1 MEKGKNIK
9 NTYPVLGM
17 SCASCAAR
25 VDKTLNGLP
34 GVYQATVNYATAVAQ
49 VEYNPEV
56 CSDATLQSAVQDAGY
71 DLLVDTG
78 EDAADKAEEIR
89 LTRYRKI
96 KRRTVAAL
104 LLSLPIMVISMFF
117 EDISSLK
124 YVLWILATPVVFGL
138 GREFYINAWRQ
149 LKHGTFNMD
158 TLVAVST
165 GIAYTFSVFNLLF
178 PDFWLSRGIEP
189 HIYFE
194 AASVIIAFILLG
206 RLLEERAKQNTS
218 SAIKK
223 LIGLQPKTVT
233 IIVDSDER
241 TVPITAV
248 QKGDTILVKP
258 GERIAVDGMVVTGES
273 YVDESMLNGEP
284 VPMHKQSG
292 EKVFAGT
299 INQKGT
305 FRFIADK
312 IGSDTMLAQIIRMV
326 QDAQG
331 SKAPVQKLVDR
342 IARFFVP
349 AIISISIIAF
359 VAWIFLA
366 PTNGF
371 TNGLL
376 AMVTVLIIACPC
388 ALGLATPTA
397 IMVGIGKGAE
407 KGILI
412 KDAQSLEIAQKID
425 TIILDKTGTITA
437 GHPIVIESLWEN
449 GFEHSRKILYSLEK
463 LSEHPLSDAV
473 VNTLQNEKEISI
485 DKFENVPG
493 KGVKGIVGNQTYY
506 AGNLSLLNDNHITIA
521 SHLQEL
527 ANKWTQEANT
537 LVWFADSTQ
546 AIAAIAL
553 TDEIKQTS
561 AQAIS
566 QLQKMGVEVY
576 MLTGDNAISAQAI
589 SRKIGINHYKAGVL
603 PNEKAQFIKE
613 LQANGKKV
621 GMVGDGINDSA
632 ALAQADLSIAMG
644 QGSDI
649 AVDTAMAT
657 ILSSDLLKIPE
668 TIRLSQLTIK
678 TIYQN
683 LFWAFIYNLIG
694 IPIAAGIFYSV
705 NGFLLNPMWASAA
718 MAFSSVS
725 VVLNSLRLKR
735 KRIT

>member
-1 MEKGKNIK
+1 MGKGKNIK

-78 EDAADKAEEIR
+78 EDVADKAEEIR

-104 LLSLPIMVISMFF
+104 LLSLPIMIISMFF

-149 LKHGTFNMD
+149 LKHGTSNMD

-233 IIVDSDER
+233 IIIDSDER

-284 VPMHKQSG
+284 VPLHKQSG

-312 IGSDTMLAQIIRMV
+312 IGSDTMLAQIIHMV

-437 GHPIVIESLWEN
+437 GHPVVVESLWEN

-493 KGVKGIVGNQTYY
+493 KGVKGIVGSQTYY
-506 AGNLSLLNDNHITIA
+506 AGSLSLLNDNHITIA

-527 ANKWTQEANT
+527 ANKWTQEAKT

-566 QLQKMGVEVY
+566 QLQEMGVEVY

-589 SRKIGINHYKAGVL
+589 SRKVGINHYKAGVL

>member
-34 GVYQATVNYATAVAQ
+34 GVYQATVNYATAIAQ
-49 VEYNPEV
+49 VEYNPKV
-56 CSDATLQSAVQDAGY
+56 CSDAILQSAVQDAGY

-78 EDAADKAEEIR
+78 EDVTNKAEEIR
-89 LTRYRKI
+89 LARYRKI
-96 KRRTVAAL
+96 KRRTVVAL

-149 LKHGTFNMD
+149 LKHGTSNMD

-218 SAIKK
+218 TAIKK

-284 VPMHKQSG
+284 VPLHKQSG

-437 GHPIVIESLWEN
+437 GHPIVVESLWEN

-493 KGVKGIVGNQTYY
+493 KGVKGVVGSQTYY
-506 AGNLSLLNDNHITIA
+506 VGNLSLLNDNHITIA

-527 ANKWTQEANT
+527 ANKWTQKAKT

-561 AQAIS
+561 AEAIS

-589 SRKIGINHYKAGVL
+589 SRKVGINHYKAGVL

-613 LQANGKKV
+613 LQANGKTV

-694 IPIAAGIFYSV
+694 IPIAEDTIKI
-705 NGFLLNPMWASAA
+705 
-718 MAFSSVS
+718 VS
-725 VVLNSLRLKR
+725 FKL
-735 KRIT
+735 

>member
-1 MEKGKNIK
+1 
-9 NTYPVLGM
+9 
-17 SCASCAAR
+17 
-25 VDKTLNGLP
+25 
-34 GVYQATVNYATAVAQ
+34 
-49 VEYNPEV
+49 
-56 CSDATLQSAVQDAGY
+56 
-71 DLLVDTG
+71 
-78 EDAADKAEEIR
+78 
-89 LTRYRKI
+89 
-96 KRRTVAAL
+96 
-104 LLSLPIMVISMFF
+104 
-117 EDISSLK
+117 
-124 YVLWILATPVVFGL
+124 
-138 GREFYINAWRQ
+138 
-149 LKHGTFNMD
+149 
-158 TLVAVST
+158 
-165 GIAYTFSVFNLLF
+165 
-178 PDFWLSRGIEP
+178 
-189 HIYFE
+189 
-194 AASVIIAFILLG
+194 
-206 RLLEERAKQNTS
+206 
-218 SAIKK
+218 
-223 LIGLQPKTVT
+223 
-233 IIVDSDER
+233 
-241 TVPITAV
+241 
-248 QKGDTILVKP
+248 
-258 GERIAVDGMVVTGES
+258 MVVTGES

-284 VPMHKQSG
+284 VPLHKQSG

-359 VAWIFLA
+359 IAWIFLA

-437 GHPIVIESLWEN
+437 GHPIVVESLWEN

-493 KGVKGIVGNQTYY
+493 KGVKGIVGSQTYY
-506 AGNLSLLNDNHITIA
+506 VGNLSLLNDNHITIA

-527 ANKWTQEANT
+527 ANKWTQEAKT

-566 QLQKMGVEVY
+566 QLQEMGVEVY

-589 SRKIGINHYKAGVL
+589 SRKVGINHYKAGVL

-735 KRIT
+735 KRI

>member
-1 MEKGKNIK
+1 
-9 NTYPVLGM
+9 
-17 SCASCAAR
+17 
-25 VDKTLNGLP
+25 
-34 GVYQATVNYATAVAQ
+34 
-49 VEYNPEV
+49 
-56 CSDATLQSAVQDAGY
+56 
-71 DLLVDTG
+71 
-78 EDAADKAEEIR
+78 
-89 LTRYRKI
+89 
-96 KRRTVAAL
+96 
-104 LLSLPIMVISMFF
+104 
-117 EDISSLK
+117 
-124 YVLWILATPVVFGL
+124 
-138 GREFYINAWRQ
+138 
-149 LKHGTFNMD
+149 
-158 TLVAVST
+158 
-165 GIAYTFSVFNLLF
+165 
-178 PDFWLSRGIEP
+178 
-189 HIYFE
+189 
-194 AASVIIAFILLG
+194 
-206 RLLEERAKQNTS
+206 
-218 SAIKK
+218 
-223 LIGLQPKTVT
+223 
-233 IIVDSDER
+233 
-241 TVPITAV
+241 
-248 QKGDTILVKP
+248 
-258 GERIAVDGMVVTGES
+258 
-273 YVDESMLNGEP
+273 
-284 VPMHKQSG
+284 
-292 EKVFAGT
+292 
-299 INQKGT
+299 
-305 FRFIADK
+305 
-312 IGSDTMLAQIIRMV
+312 
-326 QDAQG
+326 
-331 SKAPVQKLVDR
+331 
-342 IARFFVP
+342 
-349 AIISISIIAF
+349 
-359 VAWIFLA
+359 
-366 PTNGF
+366 
-371 TNGLL
+371 
-376 AMVTVLIIACPC
+376 MVTVLIIACPC

-437 GHPIVIESLWEN
+437 GHPIVVESLWEN

-473 VNTLQNEKEISI
+473 VNTLQNEKEIFI

-493 KGVKGIVGNQTYY
+493 KGVKGIVGSQTYY

-527 ANKWTQEANT
+527 ANKWTQEAKT

-566 QLQKMGVEVY
+566 
-576 MLTGDNAISAQAI
+576 
-589 SRKIGINHYKAGVL
+589 RKVGINHYKAGVL

-632 ALAQADLSIAMG
+632 ALAQANLSIAMG

>member
-34 GVYQATVNYATAVAQ
+34 GVYQATVNYATAIAQ
-49 VEYNPEV
+49 VEYNPKV
-56 CSDATLQSAVQDAGY
+56 CSDAILQSAVQDAGY
-71 DLLVDTG
+71 VLLVDTG
-78 EDAADKAEEIR
+78 EDVTNKAEEIR
-89 LTRYRKI
+89 LARYRKI
-96 KRRTVAAL
+96 KRRTVVAL

-149 LKHGTFNMD
+149 LKHGTSNMD

-218 SAIKK
+218 TAIKK

-284 VPMHKQSG
+284 VPLHKQSG

-437 GHPIVIESLWEN
+437 GHPIVVESLWEN

-493 KGVKGIVGNQTYY
+493 KGVKGVVGSQTYY
-506 AGNLSLLNDNHITIA
+506 VGNLSLLNDNHITIA

-527 ANKWTQEANT
+527 ANKWTQKAKT

-561 AQAIS
+561 AEAIS

-589 SRKIGINHYKAGVL
+589 SRKVGINHYKAGVL

-613 LQANGKKV
+613 LQANGKTV

-735 KRIT
+735 KRIE

>member
-34 GVYQATVNYATAVAQ
+34 GVYQATVNYATAIAQ
-49 VEYNPEV
+49 VEYNPKV
-56 CSDATLQSAVQDAGY
+56 CSDAILQSAVQDAGY

-78 EDAADKAEEIR
+78 EDVTNKAEEIR
-89 LTRYRKI
+89 LARYRKI
-96 KRRTVAAL
+96 KRRTVVAL

-149 LKHGTFNMD
+149 LKHGTSNMD

-218 SAIKK
+218 TAIKK

-284 VPMHKQSG
+284 VPLHKQSG

-437 GHPIVIESLWEN
+437 GHPIVVESLWEN

-493 KGVKGIVGNQTYY
+493 KGVKGVVGSQTYY
-506 AGNLSLLNDNHITIA
+506 VGNLSLLNDNHITIA

-527 ANKWTQEANT
+527 ANKWTQKAKT

-561 AQAIS
+561 AEAIS

-589 SRKIGINHYKAGVL
+589 SRKVGINHYKAGVL

-613 LQANGKKV
+613 LQANGKTV

-683 LFWAFIYNLIG
+683 LFWAFI
-694 IPIAAGIFYSV
+694 
-705 NGFLLNPMWASAA
+705 
-718 MAFSSVS
+718 
-725 VVLNSLRLKR
+725 
-735 KRIT
+735 

>member
-1 MEKGKNIK
+1 
-9 NTYPVLGM
+9 
-17 SCASCAAR
+17 
-25 VDKTLNGLP
+25 
-34 GVYQATVNYATAVAQ
+34 
-49 VEYNPEV
+49 
-56 CSDATLQSAVQDAGY
+56 
-71 DLLVDTG
+71 
-78 EDAADKAEEIR
+78 
-89 LTRYRKI
+89 
-96 KRRTVAAL
+96 
-104 LLSLPIMVISMFF
+104 
-117 EDISSLK
+117 
-124 YVLWILATPVVFGL
+124 
-138 GREFYINAWRQ
+138 
-149 LKHGTFNMD
+149 MD
-158 TLVAVST
+158 
-165 GIAYTFSVFNLLF
+165 
-178 PDFWLSRGIEP
+178 
-189 HIYFE
+189 
-194 AASVIIAFILLG
+194 
-206 RLLEERAKQNTS
+206 
-218 SAIKK
+218 
-223 LIGLQPKTVT
+223 
-233 IIVDSDER
+233 
-241 TVPITAV
+241 
-248 QKGDTILVKP
+248 
-258 GERIAVDGMVVTGES
+258 
-273 YVDESMLNGEP
+273 
-284 VPMHKQSG
+284 
-292 EKVFAGT
+292 
-299 INQKGT
+299 
-305 FRFIADK
+305 
-312 IGSDTMLAQIIRMV
+312 
-326 QDAQG
+326 
-331 SKAPVQKLVDR
+331 
-342 IARFFVP
+342 
-349 AIISISIIAF
+349 
-359 VAWIFLA
+359 
-366 PTNGF
+366 
-371 TNGLL
+371 
-376 AMVTVLIIACPC
+376 
-388 ALGLATPTA
+388 
-397 IMVGIGKGAE
+397 
-407 KGILI
+407 
-412 KDAQSLEIAQKID
+412 IAQKID

-437 GHPIVIESLWEN
+437 GHPIVVESLWEN

-473 VNTLQNEKEISI
+473 VNTLQNEKEIFI

-493 KGVKGIVGNQTYY
+493 KGVKGIVGSQTYY

-527 ANKWTQEANT
+527 ANKWTQEAKT

-566 QLQKMGVEVY
+566 
-576 MLTGDNAISAQAI
+576 
-589 SRKIGINHYKAGVL
+589 RKVGINHYKAGVL

-632 ALAQADLSIAMG
+632 ALAQANLSIAMG

>member
-71 DLLVDTG
+71 DLLVDAG
-78 EDAADKAEEIR
+78 EDVADKAEEIR

-124 YVLWILATPVVFGL
+124 YVLWILATPVIFGL

-149 LKHGTFNMD
+149 LKHGTSNMD

-223 LIGLQPKTVT
+223 LIGLQPKMVI

-241 TVPITAV
+241 TIPITTV

-258 GERIAVDGMVVTGES
+258 GERIAVDGVVVTGES

-284 VPMHKQSG
+284 VPQHKQSG

-437 GHPIVIESLWEN
+437 GHPIVVESLWEN

-493 KGVKGIVGNQTYY
+493 KGVKGVVGSQTYY
-506 AGNLSLLNDNHITIA
+506 AGNLSLLNDNHITIT

-527 ANKWTQEANT
+527 ANKWTQEAKT

-561 AQAIS
+561 TQAIS
-566 QLQKMGVEVY
+566 QLQEMGVEVY

-589 SRKIGINHYKAGVL
+589 SRKVGINHYKAGVL

-644 QGSDI
+644 RGSDI

-735 KRIT
+735 KRI

>member
-71 DLLVDTG
+71 DLLVDAG
-78 EDAADKAEEIR
+78 EDVADKAEEIR

-124 YVLWILATPVVFGL
+124 YVLWILSTPVVFGL
-138 GREFYINAWRQ
+138 GHEFYINAWRQ
-149 LKHGTFNMD
+149 LKHGTSNMD

-178 PDFWLSRGIEP
+178 PNFWLSRGIEP

-218 SAIKK
+218 TAIKK
-223 LIGLQPKTVT
+223 LIGLQPKTVI
-233 IIVDSDER
+233 IIVDSNER

-284 VPMHKQSG
+284 VPLHKQSG

-305 FRFIADK
+305 FQFIADK
-312 IGSDTMLAQIIRMV
+312 ICSDTMLAQIIRMV

-437 GHPIVIESLWEN
+437 GHPIVVESLWEN
-449 GFEHSRKILYSLEK
+449 GFEHTRKILYSLEK

-473 VNTLQNEKEISI
+473 VKTLQNEKEISI

-493 KGVKGIVGNQTYY
+493 KGVKGMVGSQTYY
-506 AGNLSLLNDNHITIA
+506 VGNLSLLNDNHITIA

-527 ANKWTQEANT
+527 ANKWTQKAKT

-561 AQAIS
+561 AEAIS

-589 SRKIGINHYKAGVL
+589 SRKVGINHYKAGVL

-613 LQANGKKV
+613 LQANGKTV

-735 KRIT
+735 KRIE

>member
-96 KRRTVAAL
+96 KRRTMAAL

-149 LKHGTFNMD
+149 LKHGTSNMD

-206 RLLEERAKQNTS
+206 RLLEESAKQNTS

-284 VPMHKQSG
+284 VPLHKQSG

-305 FRFIADK
+305 FQFIADK

-412 KDAQSLEIAQKID
+412 KDAQSLELAQKID

-437 GHPIVIESLWEN
+437 GHPIVVESLWEN

-493 KGVKGIVGNQTYY
+493 KGVKGVVGSQTYY
-506 AGNLSLLNDNHITIA
+506 AGSLSLLNDNHITIA

-527 ANKWTQEANT
+527 ANKWTQEAKT

-566 QLQKMGVEVY
+566 QLQEMGVEVY

-589 SRKIGINHYKAGVL
+589 SRKVGINHYKAGVL

-632 ALAQADLSIAMG
+632 ALAQANLSIAMG

-735 KRIT
+735 KRI